1 MKFKRIIVRHMTMM
15 ELLIGMALA
24 SLLMVVLTQFYSQ
37 VSTMNVASEKAQK
50 ESFKKRYVEYR
61 LSAVLPAAL
70 EKVNKKVTF
79 FTSNDLSG
87 LLAEN
92 SSSLVFIYQAGPSQ
106 DPARSGNLLA
116 RLYLDKQGRVGLA
129 TWPVPKNLDKE
140 SALPPAHNEILM
152 EGIEK
157 LQFKFYV
164 PPKRERKKWRNG
176 IFEVQA
182 PVENNNEPKEGILP
196 GAAPDPTKP
205 PENKENPKPP
215 QGDANKPQQPE
226 AQDPAKKENKDNKE
240 EEVLGPEEKDRWYDE
255 WKKDYKELPAMVKI
269 IVTPIGAKSDDENI
283 IFAFPL
289 PNSHEAIVYE

>member
-1 MKFKRIIVRHMTMM
+1 MKFKRIRARHMTMM

-37 VSTMNVASEKAQK
+37 VSTMNTASEKAQK
-50 ESFKKRYVEYR
+50 ESFKRRYVEYR
-61 LSAVLPAAL
+61 LSAVLPATL
-70 EKVNKKVTF
+70 EKINKKVTF

-157 LQFKFYV
+157 LEFKFYA
-164 PPKRERKKWRNG
+164 PPKRDRKKWRNG
-176 IFEVQA
+176 IVEVQA
-182 PVENNNEPKEGILP
+182 PAENNNEQKDGVLP
-196 GAAPDPTKP
+196 IPIPDSKP
-205 PENKENPKPP
+205 PENKDNPPKPTQGEANNPP
-215 QGDANKPQQPE
+215 QPDT
-226 AQDPAKKENKDNKE
+226 QDQAKKDNKE
-240 EEVLGPEEKDRWYDE
+240 EEALGPEERDRWYEE
-255 WKKDYKELPAMVKI
+255 WKKDYKELPAMIKI
-269 IVTPIGAKSDDENI
+269 IVTPIGTKSDDENI